1 MSKVDLGLGNL
12 DDITPSAPSSSSRR
26 REDVRE
32 ERAAIDAVG
41 REHGFT
47 KPSQPPLKL
56 GRRKNPH
63 AGEPMHQI
71 SMKGPASVMSRF
83 IELCD
88 RENAPYW
95 QVIENLMDRTEE
107 K

>member
-1 MSKVDLGLGNL
+1 MSKIDLGLGDL
-12 DDITPSAPSSSSRR
+12 TEFVPASSPPAKPRV
-26 REDVRE
+26 EILE

-41 REHGFT
+41 RDHGFT

-63 AGEPMHQI
+63 AGEAMHQV

-83 IELCD
+83 IDLCD
-88 RENAPYW
+88 REGAPYW
-95 QVIENLMDRTEE
+95 QVIENLMDKAEGG
-107 K
+107 

>member
-12 DDITPSAPSSSSRR
+12 DDITPAAPSSSRR
-26 REDVRE
+26 REEVRE

-41 REHGFT
+41 REHGFI
-47 KPSQPPLKL
+47 KLSQPPLKL

-71 SMKGPASVMSRF
+71 SMKGPASVMGRF

-95 QVIENLMDRTEE
+95 QVIENLMDRTQD